1 VKQRLYPIIHKKIL
15 LFNLTVLEIYKNVK
29 MTYIIGSVEYDNI
42 NTFLNIVSQYH
53 KFKIK
58 FIVTEPKVKDKNIYQ
73 NFMCV

>member
-1 VKQRLYPIIHKKIL
+1 
-15 LFNLTVLEIYKNVK
+15 